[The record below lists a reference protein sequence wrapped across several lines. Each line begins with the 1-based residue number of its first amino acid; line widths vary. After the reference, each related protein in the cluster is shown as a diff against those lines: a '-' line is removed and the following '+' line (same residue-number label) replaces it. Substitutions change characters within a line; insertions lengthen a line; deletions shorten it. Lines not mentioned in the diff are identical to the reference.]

1 MPSRVQPSN
10 CHKVQTSP
18 LSSLPQAKFTLSYSK
33 VFTKMNGKKK
43 SNTFQTHFIQEK
55 EGNWKQTAYRFTSVP
70 IASSSQG

>member
-1 MPSRVQPSN
+1 MPSQVQPSN

-43 SNTFQTHFIQEK
+43 KNQTHFKHISSKRKRTIES
-55 EGNWKQTAYRFTSVP
+55 KQRIDLLQFL
-70 IASSSQG
+70 

>member
-1 MPSRVQPSN
+1 MPSQVQPSN

-43 SNTFQTHFIQEK
+43 KIKHISNTFHPRERGQLK
-55 EGNWKQTAYRFTSVP
+55 ANSV
-70 IASSSQG
+70 